1 MKKISKRDE
10 SWVDTQI
17 FLRIDFESR
26 ANQVAER
33 SDVECENKNQIQAN
47 AKTFGLQLR
56 GRKKHQLRKGRLH
69 RVTLTPSDP
78 SNFICGSHSSVLM
91 TVIRGILAGH
101 TRDSV

>member
-10 SWVDTQI
+10 SWVYTQI

-47 AKTFGLQLR
+47 AKTFGLAIE
-56 GRKKHQLRKGRLH
+56 RKEKASAEKGKA
-69 RVTLTPSDP
+69 TP
-78 SNFICGSHSSVLM
+78 
-91 TVIRGILAGH
+91 GH
-101 TRDSV
+101 FESI